1 LVHGLLS
8 ARFCDLTVGSERLPC
23 TLVTAVWGPWHT
35 DVFVRFALPSL
46 AADGNLPS
54 FQRSLDTTYLIHTSR
69 GDARRIRAAPV
80 FERLSRTLRIEI
92 VTHPDR
98 AFGSP
103 IETHTRIWH
112 SAVDHA
118 RRANGF
124 LCALA
129 PDIMWADGSFAT
141 LARLLASGKK
151 ALYTSFLRVVSETFL
166 EEVAASHPPGAD
178 GASAVA
184 PRPMM
189 DLILRHM
196 HPLQC
201 AYLRDSR
208 HFPIH
213 AEHVL
218 WPVGNEGF
226 LMRVL
231 ANMVLVFHAADYE
244 LNAQF
249 SVARSSDDEVAFV
262 TDSDGF
268 AGASLTPLM
277 KDTDWYFE
285 ERRADL
291 DEIGAWWLSYEGPAH
306 RELARQGY
314 RFHAG
319 AVTERA
325 WQAAARQSDFF
336 VTQALV
342 AREMIRIGRAL
353 RAVRCR
359 RAAEFLATALYGGRL
374 RRRWRWPGPVTV
386 FAPSDA
392 ALAALPGERT
402 ARLLSAAGGREL
414 AAFVM
419 AHVAPGALAPD
430 RPGPRAGIDG
440 RTVSVERGADGL
452 TVNGHGVRARHEL
465 PEGHV
470 ICVIDGVLG

>member
-1 LVHGLLS
+1 M
-8 ARFCDLTVGSERLPC
+8 RC

-35 DVFVRFALPSL
+35 DVLIRFALPSL
-46 AADGNLPS
+46 VAAGNLPS
-54 FQRSLDTTYLIHTSR
+54 LQRTLDTVYLIHTSR
-69 GDARRIRAAPV
+69 ADARRIRAAPV
-80 FERLSRTLRIEI
+80 FETLSRTVKVEI
-92 VTHPDR
+92 VTHADR

-118 RRANGF
+118 KRANGF
-124 LCALA
+124 LCAVA

-141 LARLLASGKK
+141 VARLIGSGKK
-151 ALYTSFLRVVSETFL
+151 ALYASFLRVVSETFL
-166 EEVAASHPPGAD
+166 EEVAERHA
-178 GASAVA
+178 ASAGGVSAIA
-184 PRPMM
+184 PRPMI

-213 AEHVL
+213 AEHIL

-231 ANMVLVFHAADYE
+231 ANMVLIFHAVEYP
-244 LNAQF
+244 LNPQF
-249 SVARSSDDEVAFV
+249 TVARHSDEVAFV

-285 ERRADL
+285 PRTADL
-291 DEIGAWWLSYEGPAH
+291 DEIGAWWLNYEGPAH
-306 RELARQGY
+306 QTLASQQY

-319 AVTERA
+319 DPTERA
-325 WQAAARQSDFF
+325 WQAVARQSDFF
-336 VTQALV
+336 VVQALI
-342 AREMIRIGRAL
+342 AREMTRIGRTL
-353 RAVRCR
+353 KGIGCKS
-359 RAAEFLATALYGGRL
+359 AAELLATALYGGRL

-386 FAPSDA
+386 FAPNDA
-392 ALAALPGERT
+392 AIAALSRERYG
-402 ARLLSAAGGREL
+402 RLLSRDGAREL
-414 AAFVM
+414 VDFIA
-419 AHVAPGALAPD
+419 AHVAPGVLGDAGDARPAATVGGHALSF
-430 RPGPRAGIDG
+430 AGDG
-440 RTVSVERGADGL
+440 DDLR
-452 TVNGHGVRARHEL
+452 VNGHAVLARHAL

-470 ICVIDGVLG
+470 VCVIDGVLAS